1 MIGAATLTALATT
14 GYLAYGYST
23 GWKGPAYDFWCPKN
37 RQRTLKSA
45 YQGKLDQTSQKLE
58 IEARSW
64 MERYVRTKLKGGS

>member
-1 MIGAATLTALATT
+1 MSQVNNSNTNTKSWWLIGAATLTALATT

-45 YQGKLDQTSQKLE
+45 Y
-58 IEARSW
+58 
-64 MERYVRTKLKGGS
+64 